1 MDIDWLLLKEYD
13 RNIFSVRNM
22 FGNKE
27 FQGYQR
33 SASGY
38 PVTLNNCMSTQP
50 VLLSIEGNTLQ
61 DGDPT
66 PDNPVE
72 VVGVGEGIK
81 NLYDSNVSEKLIY
94 TTGSNLGQDASGKGA
109 DFLAVRSDTWYEV
122 KENTEYTIANN
133 RAPMAVWG
141 FTYNENKICIARFQ
155 VRFTGTSSF
164 VGRFTTVA
172 GAKYFRFLFAEQK
185 GTAIEDC
192 DYLLAEGWLDRS
204 CIYEAGEGYVFK
216 QDIEEYKIPVK
227 IDPANLFTGEFLQ
240 GFPTYFV
247 LNAEKIEGG
256 WRFSHEDNGTNYIF
270 AKYKCFTVKPY
281 TQYTASISVKVNN
294 SSEDSKFYLKAFE
307 NKSILDY
314 LKILG
319 SSETT
324 YEKLGVNETKTITLN
339 FTTKDYT
346 DIYLQ
351 TDFCWDIKKDFDVE
365 ITNISLVESSIEPQ
379 TFNLYLPSPI
389 YKVGDYADAITVD
402 LKNKTAQLT
411 QKTAYRNV
419 VSNDNVIRYDT
430 DDFFGMSFFT
440 IWSPPESVAV
450 KGYSNKLPVRV
461 SNAGKDLEGINTWL
475 SMGAH
480 NTVVLSKSRIGIE
493 NTDTD
498 SDKITK
504 FKDYLLTNPIKFLYA
519 RKTPETTD
527 ISSLQNWKSI
537 PSSLEGTIT
546 ISTDTTLIPNSIE
559 ANYSSSSWEK

>member
-13 RNIFSVRNM
+13 RNIFSVQNM

-33 SASGY
+33 SATGY
-38 PVTLNNCMSTQP
+38 PITLNKCMSTQS
-50 VLLSIEGNTLQ
+50 VSLSIEGNTVQ
-61 DGDPT
+61 DSEPT
-66 PDNPVE
+66 PDNPVGIA
-72 VVGVGEGIK
+72 GVGEGTA
-81 NLYDSNVSEKLIY
+81 NLYDGNIVEKLIY
-94 TTGSNLGQDASGKGA
+94 TTGSNLGQDANGKGA

-122 KENTEYTIANN
+122 KENTAYTLANN
-133 RAPMAVWG
+133 RIPLGVWG
-141 FTYNENKICIARFQ
+141 FTYNENKVCIARFQ

-227 IDPANLFTGEFLQ
+227 IDPANLFTGELI
-240 GFPTYFV
+240 PTSSHYG
-247 LNAEKIEGG
+247 LNVEKIENG
-256 WRFSHEDNGTNYIF
+256 WRFFHEANTLKNIDQKF
-270 AKYKCFTVKPY
+270 KCFKLKPY
-281 TQYTASISVKVNN
+281 TQYKATAAIKVN
-294 SSEDSKFYLKAFE
+294 SSSIDSPFEFKICDDKFLADHLKTLIRY
-307 NKSILDY
+307 S
-314 LKILG
+314 
-319 SSETT
+319 TT
-324 YEKLGVNETKTITLN
+324 YESLGVDEIHTIEISCETRDSAN
-339 FTTKDYT
+339 
-346 DIYLQ
+346 IYLEASF
-351 TDFCWDIKKDFDVE
+351 TGNNDKDFDVE
-365 ITNISLVESSIEPQ
+365 ITNISLIESGIESQ
-379 TFNLYLPSPI
+379 TFNLYLPSLI
-389 YKVGDYADAITVD
+389 YKVGNYADAITVD
-402 LKNKTAQLT
+402 LKNKTVQLI

-419 VSNDNVIRYDT
+419 VSTDDIIRYDT
-430 DDFFGMSFFT
+430 DNFFGMSFFT
-440 IWSPPESVAV
+440 IPSPPESLSV
-450 KGYSNKLPVRV
+450 KGFSDKLPVRI
-461 SNAGKDLEGINTWL
+461 SNTGRENEEINTWL
-475 SMGAH
+475 SMGTH